1 MLYSYDTLG
10 YYNGKYG
17 EIEQMSVPMNDRV
30 CWFGDA
36 VYDVTYCR
44 NYNIYNL
51 KEHMDRFFTSA
62 AKLNIVIPNTYDEMC
77 DLLVNTVKKLKSGE
91 QMIYWQ
97 VSRGTASRN
106 HIYDSNIKGNI
117 WIMLR
122 PITVKNTYVPI
133 KAITVEDTRFFH
145 CDIKTVNLIP
155 NVLASQK
162 AQELGAEEAIFHRG
176 DTVTECAHS
185 NVSILKNGVFITHPT
200 DEYILAGIA
209 RANLIKFCGQLG
221 IAVEERAFT
230 VDELFS
236 ADEVI
241 VSSSGSFCIP
251 VSHIDGIPVGGR
263 DGQNLKRLQD
273 TAVKDFSVATDK

>member
-77 DLLVNTVKKLKSGE
+77 DLLVNTVKKLKSGD

-106 HIYDSNIKGNI
+106 HIYDSNIRGNI

-122 PITVKNTYVPI
+122 PIPVKNTYVPI